1 LRDGER
7 RNLSN
12 GRILKQSE
20 AVLFN
25 MPVLDGERGIKHL
38 LNKAEE
44 VQRLAYEKG
53 LASGEKAGFSAGEQ
67 KAALLVER
75 LEKVLEEAA
84 AVKEDLVKTLEHQ
97 VVSLAIAIARKIM
110 IEEASM
116 RPEIIVTM
124 VKEALKK
131 LQRMGT
137 ITIKINPALYE
148 LFAAN
153 KQHLLDIHPDIIF
166 DVNSGV
172 PVTGPLVI
180 SDIEEVVT
188 DIDSLLSNIVEEM
201 KIENRTPDTCPAPSD
216 MGQNTEQGAQ
226 NKRQPA
232 DDSR

>member
-1 LRDGER
+1 M
-7 RNLSN
+7 SN
-12 GRILKQSE
+12 SRILKQSE

-25 MPVLDGERGIKHL
+25 MPVLDSERGGKHP

-53 LASGEKAGFSAGEQ
+53 FASGEKAGFSAGEK
-67 KAALLVER
+67 KAVVLLER
-75 LEKVLEEAA
+75 LEKVLEETAA
-84 AVKEDLVKTLEHQ
+84 IKEDLAKTLEHQ

-166 DVNSGV
+166 DVNSNV

-188 DIDSLLSNIVEEM
+188 DMDSLLSNIVEEM
-201 KIENRTPDTCPAPSD
+201 KIESRIPDTCPVPSGT
-216 MGQNTEQGAQ
+216 GQNTEQEEK